1 MYSKTIQRLVLITIL
16 SASIL
21 APTHLA
27 TAQSTPLPIPTSGA
41 EDLAGGKKS
50 RMEVALRADRAP
62 ALGDLATLTFGVA
75 PLIDAPDLQIEWLLP
90 AGAELVGGPA
100 LQAYGAVGM
109 GHPISSTRQIRFLAP
124 GIYKVVVE
132 AQIQFNP
139 SVQFAATGVL
149 FFTIKADG
157 SSTVSTKDPAAHNP
171 NHSKMDTDFKTG
183 AALPRSKASP
193 QKPNGDPCFN
203 VSGRITRTDRPITS
217 AGRGAGVIVPLRF
230 AKVEMRESDTL
241 FDDSYG
247 DTVTDANG
255 NYSFSFCDDDGVFDD
270 TLELYI
276 RLRAEL
282 RSGGRKVVEVED
294 SSYIDEVYEFDT
306 STQSS
311 GGGSLTFNM
320 SLNEMQSSVF
330 NIADAVYEAWSFWNN
345 SGGANGGDATF
356 GEASEVHWEPGY
368 GDKGSYYMSF
378 WEEITVAD
386 DPSDSDEWDDSVI
399 MHEWA
404 HSSDDEYSCDDNPGG
419 THFVNKLV
427 SDPELSWGEGY
438 PDYYQS
444 AVRANRGDAQGNFY
458 FDINGSGVNGIKLDL
473 ETWDTAN
480 PTLVST
486 LSEFAIAA
494 ALWDLRDN
502 VNDGG
507 DRVTHGH
514 TMLQNVFT
522 SSSFE
527 SNGFFDDTCTF
538 NTYMQSWKDTGK
550 PTDGSTAAA
559 VTQNTGLSNPFGSLL
574 VNMNAPTTHKVANAL
589 GPNSPDAPTGDV
601 HYFDNYK
608 WWQQLTLIA
617 DNSASMAASSK
628 FGSVKTV
635 LTEQVNDL
643 AGSPKGVEF
652 ALHTFNN
659 SSSAVQTQ
667 LAGRFYPD
675 QITPAINTLN
685 TIGTA
690 DPNCEV
696 NSLDAMLQTLAGK
709 QGGDAWLFTDGD
721 SAQTDVTKIRQG
733 LQSHQMRGSF
743 ALLGGCASAPGSSTN
758 TQGSQKAF
766 LGLAANKSQ
775 PGGIVPY
782 LLTSIA
788 SGGQFLYVNQSQLAN
803 AADIMRAQLS
813 HSAGAGRWSDY
824 VSDSPT
830 YLQDRL
836 ASWEYHWQ
844 DLSSGAGV
852 AGSNI
857 NFTQPFTY
865 WDVPRS
871 EAHSTQNG
879 FLTLG
884 NFAIPGSSVDNTTLP
899 NAAIPNNTL
908 YPLWDLLSWDF
919 IICNAQ
925 NQGVMQPATANAPA
939 VAAPDGPNCGGPIW
953 NTYSLQAS
961 NLITVEVTGTVSG
974 GNPLGYEVI
983 LNQQTGEIRFQY
995 QAGAPNF
1002 ASSATIGLEDNTATR
1017 AVQVSFNDANGASNG
1032 MGYKFTPAPP
1042 QPNKTFTVPVDSMMS
1057 SVGFLLTGYS
1067 GDFDPLDVR
1076 MPDGSAVSCADTVH
1090 VLCLNLGLVQYV
1102 QADVLGHTGVW
1113 TATVGAGP
1121 SGAGTFSF
1129 SSLAASP
1136 ITASS
1141 PNDHSR
1147 SSADGS
1153 GLLVNLGQAISGN
1166 ALDGWF
1172 QQPDGK
1178 PLCPAFKLFD
1188 DGAHGDGFAGDGRFG
1203 SAGFSV
1209 CKPGTGYLHVKGS
1222 HNGVAFERIDSI
1234 PFTFQPIQV
1243 QSLGDGINLGGN
1255 TPLRFKLQNDD
1266 TVTHC
1271 YRANTQLPAGWTA
1284 QMNFS
1289 FFELLIGTCVSA
1301 GNSIIKTLVVT
1312 PSLSVPNS
1320 LPSGFVGEV
1329 NVSFSETEQGIMS
1342 DGDTARVTR
1351 YNPASSIEI
1360 VNEFSHNY
1368 IRPNNVDTATLHVA
1382 VTDNQ
1387 GFNVA
1392 DGTPVT
1398 LQTSLGSVSPLIGT
1412 TTNGQFPVL
1421 FTAGAVAGD
1430 AIITATE
1437 IATGIQATTTIHIH
1451 APVADHID
1459 LVAAPQNLPPDTP
1472 TSALTATVFDRWGD
1486 PIPNQIVR
1494 IGVEDDAQ
1502 LGLVNGVEVITAT
1515 TNAQGQ
1521 LSGTFSKVGPIGP
1534 VGVRAEVLQSDG
1546 GSGFD
1551 VIHQDRE
1558 IITIGKRLYMPVM
1571 QRG

>member
-1 MYSKTIQRLVLITIL
+1 MQNRLQRLILILTL
-16 SASIL
+16 GASIL
-21 APTHLA
+21 TPTRHVV
-27 TAQSTPLPIPTSGA
+27 AQSSTTLPASPSST
-41 EDLAGGKKS
+41 EDFAGGKKN
-50 RMEVALRADRAP
+50 RMEVVLRADHAP
-62 ALGDLATLTFGVA
+62 APGDLATLTFGVA
-75 PLIDAPDLQIEWLLP
+75 PLVDAPDLQIEWLLP
-90 AGAELVGGPA
+90 SGAELVGGPT
-100 LQAYGAVGM
+100 LETYGAVGI
-109 GHPISSTRQIRFLAP
+109 GHPVSSTRQIRFLTP
-124 GIYKVVVE
+124 GVYKMVAE
-132 AQIQFNP
+132 ARIRFNAD
-139 SVQFAATGVL
+139 VNFAATGVL

-157 SSTVSTKDPAAHNP
+157 SSSVSTKDPAAHNP
-171 NHSKMDTDFKTG
+171 NHSKIETEFKSSS
-183 AALPRSKASP
+183 ALPRSKATP

-203 VSGRITRTDRPITS
+203 VSGSITRIDRPITS
-217 AGRGAGVIVPLRF
+217 AGRGAAVIVPLRF

-247 DTVTDANG
+247 ETTTDANG
-255 NYSFSFCDDDGVFDD
+255 NYSFGFCDDDGVFDD

-276 RLRAEL
+276 RLRAEI
-282 RSGGRKVVEVED
+282 RSNGRKVVEVED

-320 SLNEMQSSVF
+320 NLNEMQSSVF
-330 NIADAVYEAWSFWNN
+330 NIADAVFEAWSFWNN

-378 WEEITVAD
+378 WEEMTIAD
-386 DPSDSDEWDDSVI
+386 DPSDPDEWDDSVI

-427 SDPELSWGEGY
+427 TDPELSWGEGY
-438 PDYYQS
+438 PNYYQS
-444 AVRANRGDAQGNFY
+444 AVRAARGDAQGNFY
-458 FDINGSGVNGIKLDL
+458 FDINGSTVSGIKIDL
-473 ETWDTAN
+473 ETWDSTN
-480 PTLVST
+480 PSLVST

-507 DRVTHGH
+507 DRVFHGH
-514 TMLQNVFT
+514 NMLQNVFT

-550 PTDGSTAAA
+550 PTDGATAAA
-559 VTQNTGLSNPFGSLL
+559 VTQNTGLSNPFGSLMAYHARPA
-574 VNMNAPTTHKVANAL
+574 NKVVSTL
-589 GPNSPDAPTGDV
+589 GPNNPDAPTGDV

-617 DNSASMAASSK
+617 DNSASMAGSGKFAS
-628 FGSVKTV
+628 VQTV

-643 AGSPKGVEF
+643 SGTPKGVEF

-659 SSSAVQTQ
+659 NSTTVQTQ
-667 LAGRFYPD
+667 LSGRFYPD
-675 QITPAINTLN
+675 QVTPAINTLS
-685 TIGTA
+685 TIGAA

-696 NSLDAMLQTLAGK
+696 NSLDAMLQTLAGR

-733 LQSHQMRGSF
+733 LQNHQVRGSF
-743 ALLGGCASAPGSSTN
+743 ALLGGCSSAPGSSPGTR
-758 TQGSQKAF
+758 GSQKAF

-788 SGGQFLYVNQSQLAN
+788 SGGQFLYVNQNQLAN

-844 DLSSGAGV
+844 DLKNGGGV
-852 AGSNI
+852 QGSDI
-857 NFTQPFTY
+857 TFTTPFTY

-884 NFAIPGSSVDNTTLP
+884 NFAIPGSTIDNTALP

-908 YPLWDLLSWDF
+908 YPLWDLLSWDI

-925 NQGVMQPATANAPA
+925 AQGLTQPTAANMPNS
-939 VAAPDGPNCGGPIW
+939 PNCGGPIW
-953 NTYSLQAS
+953 STYSVQAN

-983 LNQQTGEIRFQY
+983 LNQQNGEIRFQY
-995 QAGAPNF
+995 QTTAPNF
-1002 ASSATIGLEDNTATR
+1002 ASSATIGIEDHTATR
-1017 AVQVSFNDANGASNG
+1017 AVQVSLNDANGASNG
-1032 MGYKFTPAPP
+1032 MGYKFTPAPA
-1042 QPNKTFTVPVDSMMS
+1042 QPSKIFTVPVDSLMS

-1076 MPDGSAVSCADTVH
+1076 MPDGSTISCADIVH

-1102 QADVLGHTGVW
+1102 QADVLNHTGVW
-1113 TATVGAGP
+1113 TATVAAGP

-1141 PNDHSR
+1141 PTDHSR
-1147 SSADGS
+1147 STANNNGI
-1153 GLLVNLGQAISGN
+1153 LINLGQAISSNG
-1166 ALDGWF
+1166 LDGWF
-1172 QQPDGK
+1172 QQPDGTS
-1178 PLCPAFKLFD
+1178 LCPAFKLFD
-1188 DGAHGDGFAGDGRFG
+1188 DGAHGDGFANDGRFG
-1203 SAGFSV
+1203 SAAFNI
-1209 CKPGTGYLHVKGS
+1209 CKPGTGYLHVKGT
-1222 HNGVAFERIDSI
+1222 HNGVPFERIDSV

-1243 QSLGDGINLGGN
+1243 QSLGDGINLGFN
-1255 TPLRFKLQNDD
+1255 TPLLFKLQNDD
-1266 TVTHC
+1266 TVAHC
-1271 YRANTQLPAGWTA
+1271 YRPNTQLPAGWTA
-1284 QMNFS
+1284 QMNLS
-1289 FFELLIGTCVSA
+1289 FFELLIGTCVNP
-1301 GNSIIKTLVVT
+1301 GGSIIKTLVVT
-1312 PSLSVPNS
+1312 PSLTVPNT
-1320 LPSGFVGEV
+1320 LPSGTVGEV
-1329 NVSFSETEQGIMS
+1329 NMSFTEIEQGIMS
-1342 DGDTARVTR
+1342 DGDSARVTR
-1351 YNPASSIEI
+1351 YNPASTIEI

-1368 IRPNNVDTATLHVA
+1368 IRPNNVDTATLRVA
-1382 VTDNQ
+1382 VTDNN
-1387 GFNVA
+1387 GFGVA
-1392 DGTPVT
+1392 DGTEVVM
-1398 LQTSLGSVSPLIGT
+1398 QTSLGSVTPVTGT
-1412 TTNGQFPVL
+1412 TVNGQVPMI

-1430 AIITATE
+1430 AIVTATAS
-1437 IATGIQATTTIHIH
+1437 ATGIQATTTIHIH
-1451 APVADHID
+1451 TAVADHID
-1459 LVAAPQNLPPDTP
+1459 LVATPNNLPPNTP
-1472 TSALTATVFDRWGD
+1472 TSALVATVFDRWGD
-1486 PIPNQIVR
+1486 PVPNQTVR
-1494 IGVEDDAQ
+1494 IGVEDDGQ
-1502 LGLVNGVEVITAT
+1502 LGLVNGSEVLTGT

-1521 LSGTFSKVGPIGP
+1521 ISGTFSKVGPVGP
-1534 VGVRAEVLQSDG
+1534 VGVRAEALQSNG
-1546 GSGFD
+1546 GFGFD
-1551 VIHQDRE
+1551 IIHEDRE
-1558 IITIGKRLYMPVM
+1558 IITIGTLLYMPVI
-1571 QRG
+1571 QRQ